1 MGIVLGLLAAV
12 FWGSGDFLTRGV
24 TRTIGTY
31 RTLFYMQSTGLIGV
45 TIFMLVTG
53 EFARLASP
61 ALSAWAVLVGATL
74 INTVGTFGLYRALQT
89 GVLAV
94 VSPIAASYSAVTV
107 VLAVL
112 SGETL
117 TVTHLLGIV
126 IVIIGGVL
134 AALEQPPTPPAFF
147 SDAADVK
154 QGFRLPR
161 GVPSALLASA
171 GYGTFFW
178 IFGTFVTPIFGGIFP
193 VWFVRLVTPILLLVL
208 ALPLRRSMR
217 PPVGRMWLPVIGI
230 GMLDTAAFISSTVGM
245 TTEQVSI
252 VTVLSALFSAVTVL
266 LAWIFLREPL
276 RRIQWG
282 GIGLIFVGIVLVS
295 I

>member
-24 TRTIGTY
+24 TRALGTY
-31 RTLFYMQSTGLIGV
+31 RTLLYMQATGLVGV
-45 TIFMLVTG
+45 TLFMLATG
-53 EFARLASP
+53 EFARVGSAAP
-61 ALSAWAVLVGATL
+61 GAWALLTGATL

-117 TVTHLLGIV
+117 TAAHLAGIAII
-126 IVIIGGVL
+126 IVGGVL
-134 AALEQPPTPPAFF
+134 AALEQPPTPRAFW
-147 SDAADVK
+147 SDSAAR
-154 QGFRLPR
+154 QGWKLPR
-161 GVPSALLASA
+161 GVPWALLAAA

-178 IFGTFVTPIFGGIFP
+178 LFGVYVTPVYGGVFP
-193 VWFVRLVTPILLLVL
+193 VWFVRLFTPILLLTL
-208 ALPLRRSMR
+208 ALPLRRDVR
-217 PPVGRMWLPVIGI
+217 PPVGRLWLPVVAIGT
-230 GMLDTAAFISSTVGM
+230 LDTAAFISSTVGM

-252 VTVLSALFSAVTVL
+252 VTVLSALFSAVTVVL
-266 LAWIFLREPL
+266 VWIFLREPL
-276 RRIQWG
+276 RRIQWV

-295 I
+295 A